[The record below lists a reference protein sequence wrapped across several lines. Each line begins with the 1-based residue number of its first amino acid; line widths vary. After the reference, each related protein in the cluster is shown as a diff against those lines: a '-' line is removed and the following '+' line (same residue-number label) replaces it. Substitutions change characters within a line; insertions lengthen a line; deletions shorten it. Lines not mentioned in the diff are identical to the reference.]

1 MQRLYAIEFVCGGA
15 MAGVFAVVFL
25 WSLLPVARIESDLV
39 LYVMVPLIAVY
50 LPLNLLLAY
59 LNRRSRRLRLPAGL
73 SAKAFKRTSGLSFLV
88 AVGVMVYGLYMW
100 PYAAIKPGGTEYV
113 DKQGRAF
120 TQRQYETFRRW
131 ETAYMSAWG
140 STLLLALLALPFY
153 RAEDHTHVFEGG
165 GDNI

>member
-73 SAKAFKRTSGLSFLV
+73 SAKAFKRTSGGCVCSSDLNKR
-88 AVGVMVYGLYMW
+88 G
-100 PYAAIKPGGTEYV
+100 P
-113 DKQGRAF
+113 
-120 TQRQYETFRRW
+120 
-131 ETAYMSAWG
+131 
-140 STLLLALLALPFY
+140 PFY
-153 RAEDHTHVFEGG
+153 AHGLHKYTSLLSSE
-165 GDNI
+165 